1 MRKERE
7 VMFNR
12 YSSRLMSQGK
22 ARKQYLGWVQDFLD
36 YTEDVDLADEDMVR
50 LKVQSFMKKMQ
61 RKHGYNLGSMRVLW
75 AIIRAF
81 FNRNALIWPF
91 GRGEAPQVSEPEIN
105 APPLHPDTVNEMIAA
120 VREQGSDHHRVVLAL
135 SSVYG
140 MRRSEIRTLA
150 GMRVEEKKVKDPIN
164 LKDKI
169 LYVATLKHG
178 RARSHLIPD
187 EIVPVLKGYDFS
199 RPLSDSYMTQIW
211 YEMEYMTGI
220 THYPHIGYHSIR
232 RTLTTILTQHFQDA
246 EVKMFLRWKQKG
258 TDDMLMSYAATT
270 FIGRDGQ
277 GSSMMAPK
285 LSTLDQRI
293 FEKHP
298 FLPAWGI
305 NEREQ

>member
-1 MRKERE
+1 MNKERE

-36 YTEDVDLADEDMVR
+36 YTEDTDLADEDLVR

-75 AIIRAF
+75 ATIRAF

-120 VREQGSDHHRVVLAL
+120 VREQGSDHHRVVLAF

-140 MRRSEIRTLA
+140 MRRSEIRELASLKIERVKDPNNMRERVKEIA
-150 GMRVEEKKVKDPIN
+150 GMRLNPVKNPIN
-164 LKDKI
+164 LRDKI

-178 RARSHLIPD
+178 RARSHLIP
-187 EIVPVLKGYDFS
+187 P
-199 RPLSDSYMTQIW
+199 
-211 YEMEYMTGI
+211 
-220 THYPHIGYHSIR
+220 
-232 RTLTTILTQHFQDA
+232 
-246 EVKMFLRWKQKG
+246 
-258 TDDMLMSYAATT
+258 
-270 FIGRDGQ
+270 
-277 GSSMMAPK
+277 
-285 LSTLDQRI
+285 
-293 FEKHP
+293 
-298 FLPAWGI
+298 
-305 NEREQ
+305 